1 MKQYELDYIK
11 AKLLDSY
18 KIDITNI
25 ESTEDGYIN
34 MVFTFEKDTNKTE
47 TSIKE
52 PYGDS
57 IESNIS
63 VLDNAIKNAC
73 NALFLLD

>member
-11 AKLLDSY
+11 AKLLDTY
-18 KIDITNI
+18 KIDITSI
-25 ESTEDGYIN
+25 EPTEDGQIHI
-34 MVFTFEKDTNKTE
+34 VLIFEKDANKTE

-63 VLDNAIKNAC
+63 VLDNAIKTAC
-73 NALFLLD
+73 NKLFLLD